1 MQPNSQSTIE
11 AFARLEQTLALRT
24 HLAQREHGWLRHL
37 KVVELLTVG
46 AQRDALL
53 EGLNLELAQARSG
66 LESLSRAHGGDGSL
80 LDLERLCPDV
90 GVEVRRAVEA
100 AKAAARELARVEA
113 FNQSLAQSALRLLQ
127 GIVARLAI
135 GGRSYD
141 GSGLASP
148 LPALTTRSTTA

>member
-1 MQPNSQSTIE
+1 MRPDSHSIIE
-11 AFARLEQTLALRT
+11 AFERLEHTLTLRT
-24 HLAQREHGWLRHL
+24 QLAQKEHGWLRHL
-37 KVVELLTVG
+37 KVVELLAVG

-53 EGLNLELAQARSG
+53 ERLNRELAQAHSE

-80 LDLERLCPDV
+80 LDLERLCPDI
-90 GVEVRRAVEA
+90 GVELRLSVEG

-127 GIVARLAI
+127 GIVARLAV

-141 GSGLASP
+141 GAGLASP